1 MHKSAV
7 ESQPEIILSL
17 NEKPILIRVL
27 YVDDEAEFLKLT
39 RELLEMEGEF
49 QIETALSVQ
58 EAFEKLNEKKFDAI
72 VSDYMMPE
80 KDGLALLKELREK
93 GNNIPFI
100 VFTGKG
106 TEEVAKE
113 ALNLGADHYINKTGE
128 PETVYSELAQSIT
141 KAVKIRE
148 SEQALRDREQRFRAI
163 GDSAAEALVSID
175 AQGKIVFWNKMAE
188 KISGYSADEMIGKS
202 ASDFVA
208 PKDSLRAKELLKDI
222 LSQVNIRNAE
232 LTVLT
237 KDGREFLAEVSASPI
252 LDSSGKPASIV
263 VVTKGITE
271 SKKAAQSIRESQQKF
286 ERLFREN
293 PEAAV
298 YLSPDF
304 HIRDINPRFTELFAY
319 SLDEIKG
326 KDINDVVVP
335 SGKLEE
341 AEMLDGKAEKGYVY
355 YDTVRKKKDGSLVPV
370 SVSAAPITVEGK
382 LVGHV
387 ALYKDISELKRTEEA
402 LKETME
408 KLATMNEKL
417 RVVGRLTR
425 HDVRNKLSVV
435 T

>member
-252 LDSSGKPASIV
+252 LDCSGKPVSIV